1 MATSTRTHTLSEV
14 EFTEIIQVSHVE
26 TRLKKNFQLI
36 VEELNRREDAD
47 TRRDSDIKDLHEQLA
62 SLKEMLT
69 QQAKASANFVTKDQ
83 QLHDRTEILKE
94 VIDRDNALRN

>member
-47 TRRDSDIKDLHEQLA
+47 TRRDSDIKDLH
-62 SLKEMLT
+62 
-69 QQAKASANFVTKDQ
+69 
-83 QLHDRTEILKE
+83 
-94 VIDRDNALRN
+94 